1 MISRSFNLL
10 RWFSV
15 FSLLAIL
22 LIGALS
28 GYMLLRFLGEHLL
41 ERDAVVSM
49 EFIQSL
55 SRINDPEPY
64 FRGSENP
71 NDRNQL
77 QEFFKHITLIPDVLR
92 ANVYSKNQTII
103 WSSDEEMI
111 GKRFDDNDE
120 LADALKGHLI
130 FEYESR
136 DLSDPVDKIEHAYLP
151 DDVTAF
157 MENYIP
163 IWDQEQQEVVG
174 VIEMYKAPRALFM
187 ALYQGKWL
195 VIVIS
200 LISGVVLY
208 LLLFWIVQ
216 RGSHLIEQQ
225 QEALIEAEK
234 LTVVGEMTASIT
246 HNLRNPL
253 AAIRS
258 SAELSLTE
266 VEGSARE
273 YLEDIV
279 LEVDRLDQWV
289 RKLLLVAQDE
299 GNGVQA
305 TELSEI
311 VNTTLSLFGQR
322 PHKQGI
328 NIHIDLAPGLAPVR
342 ADPEA
347 LRQVLISLLANAFDA
362 MPQGGQLKVRGAALS
377 GAKVALEIIDTGHGI
392 SEQGMTEIFQRSGS
406 SKPGGLGIG
415 LPLARRILQRY
426 GGHLTLTS
434 RPNEGTTV
442 NIQLPAVS

>member
-1 MISRSFNLL
+1 MLTRSFNLL

-15 FSLLAIL
+15 FSLLAII
-22 LIGALS
+22 LIGAMS
-28 GYMLLRFLGEHLL
+28 GYVLLRFLSEHLL

-49 EFIQSL
+49 EFIQSI

-64 FRGSENP
+64 FRGSDNP
-71 NDRNQL
+71 ADRHQL
-77 QEFFKHITLIPDVLR
+77 QEFFKHITLIPAVLR
-92 ANVYSKNQTII
+92 ANVYSSDQTII
-103 WSSDEEMI
+103 WSSDEDLI
-111 GKRFDDNDE
+111 GKRFGDNHE
-120 LADALKGHLI
+120 LAEALQGNLI
-130 FEYESR
+130 FEYKSR
-136 DLSDPVDKIEHAYLP
+136 DISDPVSKIEHAYLP
-151 DDVTAF
+151 DEVTEF

-187 ALYQGKWL
+187 AIQQGKWL
-195 VIVIS
+195 VISIS
-200 LISGVVLY
+200 IVSSLLLY
-208 LLLFWIVQ
+208 ILLFWIVR
-216 RGSHLIEQQ
+216 RGNHLIEHQ

-266 VEGSARE
+266 IEGPTRE

-279 LEVDRLDQWV
+279 LEVDRLDQWM
-289 RKLLLVAQDE
+289 RKLLLVANDE
-299 GNGVQA
+299 SNGVQE
-305 TELSEI
+305 TQLGEVVS
-311 VNTTLSLFGQR
+311 TTLSLFGQR

-328 NIHIDLAPGLAPVR
+328 DINIELAPGLAPVR
-342 ADPEA
+342 ANPEA

-362 MPQGGQLKVRGAALS
+362 MPQGGHLIVRGESLN
-377 GAKVALEIIDTGHGI
+377 GAEVALEIIDTGHGI
-392 SEQGMTEIFQRSGS
+392 SEQGLTEIFQRSGS

-426 GGHLTLTS
+426 GGHLTLAS
-434 RPNEGTTV
+434 RPNHGTTV
-442 NIQLPAVS
+442 TIQLPVAR